1 MTSDSEQ
8 TDAREF
14 SRVRAKRTAI
24 VSRVG
29 EADGPRGR
37 VVDVSLGG
45 AFIEGDFSLMD
56 GAEVLV
62 SILLNDQEKGAAIN
76 AAGTVVRSDS
86 KGVAI
91 EFRELRDLESY
102 GHLRNLVL
110 YNARTTA
117 SVEEEFK
124 QHKGIAR
131 GTLN

>member
-14 SRVRAKRTAI
+14 SRVRTKLTAI

-29 EADGPRGR
+29 EDDAPRGR

-45 AFIEGDFSLMD
+45 VFIEGDFSLMD

-62 SILLNDQEKGAAIN
+62 SILLNDQETGAAIN

-91 EFRELRDLESY
+91 EFHELRDLESY